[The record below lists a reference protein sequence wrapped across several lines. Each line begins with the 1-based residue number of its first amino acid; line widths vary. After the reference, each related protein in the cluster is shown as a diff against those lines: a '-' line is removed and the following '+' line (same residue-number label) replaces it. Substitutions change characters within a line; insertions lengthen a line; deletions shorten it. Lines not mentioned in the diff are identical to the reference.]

1 MRELLEGDV
10 QTQRDDRFNV
20 GCDGRS
26 PSRDKVLHGEDGDK
40 EVATRIPEEKLG
52 KIHSGHQIV
61 QFQVQLELTRY
72 EAKKLQNYS
81 DIKNR
86 ENQTDCRHLEL

>member
-61 QFQVQLELTRY
+61 QFQVQLKLTRY
-72 EAKKLQNYS
+72 QAKNSRIIL
-81 DIKNR
+81 I
-86 ENQTDCRHLEL
+86 